1 MFLVLALLLLIFL
14 PYPWNLAAALASSL
28 AGAFEVLYWERRMR
42 RHPVQ
47 TGHEA
52 LIGATGEA
60 VAPLAPI
67 GQVRVKGELWE
78 AHSSTPVERGARVQ
92 VVAIDDLRLEVRPAE
107 TSSGHASAAGA
118 AVLLVVV
125 VLALAGCGGDDSG
138 ASEDYANGVCT
149 SLSSWVTE
157 VQETVQ
163 SLTDAGLATTRE
175 DLQASW
181 DETKDATETLAND
194 LEQLGPPET
203 EDGEQVKS
211 ELDALGAELTRQIDA
226 IEQAFDSG
234 GGVPAIA
241 AQVSTAISAAATA
254 VQTTYEDLK
263 RLDPAGEL
271 RDAFEDS
278 DDCNELED
286 QLDEIGSG

>member
-14 PYPWNLAAALASSL
+14 PYPWNLAGALASSL
-28 AGAFEVLYWERRMR
+28 VGAVEVLYWERRMR
-42 RHPVQ
+42 GHRVQ

-52 LIGATGEA
+52 LVGATGKA

-78 AHSSTPVERGARVQ
+78 AHSSTPIERGARVQ

-107 TSSGHASAAGA
+107 TSLGRRSAAGP
-118 AVLLVVV
+118 VGLLVVV
-125 VLALAGCGGDDSG
+125 VLALAGCGGDDSS
-138 ASEDYANGVCT
+138 ASEDYADGVCM
-149 SLSSWVTE
+149 SLSTWVTE

-163 SLTDAGLATTRE
+163 SLTDAGLATSRE

-181 DETKDATETLAND
+181 DETKDATETLVND

-211 ELDALGAELTRQIDA
+211 ELDALGTELTQQIDA
-226 IEQAFDSG
+226 IEQALASG
-234 GGVPAIA
+234 GGVTAVA
-241 AQVSTAISAAATA
+241 AEVSTAISAAANA
-254 VQTTYEDLK
+254 VEMTYQDLQG
-263 RLDPAGEL
+263 LDPAGEL
-271 RDAFEDS
+271 REAFEDS
-278 DDCNELED
+278 DDCDALEE
-286 QLDEIGSG
+286 QLDEIGS

>member
-1 MFLVLALLLLIFL
+1 MFLVLALLVLIFL

-28 AGAFEVLYWERRMR
+28 VGAVEVLYWERRMR
-42 RHPVQ
+42 SRPVQ

-52 LIGATGEA
+52 LVGATGEA

-78 AHSSTPVERGARVQ
+78 AHSSTPIERGARVQ
-92 VVAIDDLRLEVRPAE
+92 VVAIDDLRLEVRPAG
-107 TSSGHASAAGA
+107 TSPGGARAAGSA
-118 AVLLVVV
+118 GLLVVV

-138 ASEDYANGVCT
+138 ASEDYANGVCS
-149 SLSSWVTE
+149 SLSTWVAD

-181 DETKDATETLAND
+181 DETKDATETLVND

-203 EDGEQVKS
+203 EDGEQAKS
-211 ELDALGAELTRQIDA
+211 ELDALGTQLTQQVDA
-226 IEQAFDSG
+226 IEQALNSG
-234 GGVPAIA
+234 GGVAAIA
-241 AQVSTAISAAATA
+241 AAVSAAISAAANA
-254 VQTTYEDLK
+254 VETTYQDLK
-263 RLDPAGEL
+263 GLDPAGEL
-271 RDAFEDS
+271 RQAFEDS
-278 DDCNELED
+278 EDCDTLDE
-286 QLDEIGSG
+286 QLDEIGS